1 MVLPPPLI
9 GLFSKYGAKVQQIF
23 DICKFFRIFF
33 AFFLYFYCFRAF
45 FHPKQPQN
53 TQKSTDRV
61 VSASVWA
68 FTRERLGCLLV
79 KAGGLYIIEAGG
91 LYSIKAGDSY
101 SIEAGGVLIIDG
113 YRNGTNLRA
122 RRMYGAVAGIF
133 SMTHAAS
140 LSSSRMAVIQN
151 HQLQKRSYPVRVCLE
166 TFSYSVCRV
175 L

>member
-9 GLFSKYGAKVQQIF
+9 GLFLKSGAKVQQIF

-91 LYSIKAGDSY
+91 
-101 SIEAGGVLIIDG
+101 VLIIDG